1 MVDTIFAD
9 VSEFQCPVDDSYPY
23 RVLSIRSNDGTY
35 EDHNFSD
42 NYKWCV
48 NACNNGKIDF
58 FICYYYWRPG
68 ETGVS
73 THMAM
78 VNNEGG
84 PHPKMVSMIDLESG
98 GNPDFDQSQVLN
110 DEYNQLVA
118 WLGNDKRVIG
128 YANLADERTM
138 WQAKPS
144 DLEFILAG
152 YGANPND
159 PTITKLAH
167 QYTDGT
173 GFGSSSG
180 LPDGC
185 PPFGN
190 CDMNSADG
198 LSSID
203 FAAACGIEVA
213 GNVAN
218 SNKPSS
224 EADEV
229 SQIWDQLR
237 ISWPQLGGRSLV
249 DAIAAIG
256 AHLGIQGF
264 AQTAQKKGK

>member
-35 EDHNFSD
+35 EDHNFSE
-42 NYKWCV
+42 NYQWCV
-48 NACNNGKIDF
+48 NACNSGKIDF

-78 VNNEGG
+78 VNEAGG
-84 PHPKMVSMIDLESG
+84 PHPRMVSMIDLESG
-98 GNPDFDQSQVLN
+98 GNPNRDQSDVLN
-110 DEYNQLVA
+110 DEYNQLVR
-118 WLGNDKRVIG
+118 WLGNNDKRVIG
-128 YANLADERTM
+128 YANLSDERTM
-138 WQAKPS
+138 WQAKPT
-144 DLEFILAG
+144 DLKFILAG
-152 YGANPND
+152 YGANPHD
-159 PTITKLAH
+159 PSIIKLAH

-173 GFGSSSG
+173 GFGAASG

-185 PPFGN
+185 SPFGH

-198 LSSID
+198 INSIS
-203 FAAACGIEVA
+203 FARACGINLG
-213 GNVAN
+213 GNV
-218 SNKPSS
+218 SNKPTN

-237 ISWPQLGGRSLV
+237 ISWPQLGGRSVV

-256 AHLGIQGF
+256 AHLGIKGF
-264 AQTAQKKGK
+264 AQPAQEERK